1 MRLSVPAPAQLV
13 ARVACALGLA
23 SLVVLTL
30 VDRGATRMYAS
41 PWWLIYWLMHGAAA
55 TALFARAA
63 DPTRPMVLPPWRWL
77 IALGVSGSVVLAA
90 ALQSPYR
97 GQSILA
103 AATPLAALAVFLLVY
118 DWVQAEPIATD
129 ARLEMLARGLGGLLG
144 ATVLLSVG
152 RWTTASFAQW
162 SHGAT
167 WSTIM
172 EARNGFPLGHTNYTA
187 GLALL
192 ALAWCGLLA
201 WRARGFVR
209 GAWSGLAALA
219 LVALFTSGS
228 RGGLL
233 GLAAMAVVALWL
245 ARLGWRRVAV
255 LGLVALGLLLLL
267 VVANPRVRSLLHPP
281 DPLAPPGESDV
292 QRSAM
297 LVAGWRMGG
306 DRPLLGWGPGVTPWV
321 YPRYRAGLAGGA
333 ENVLQLHSL
342 PVQVWADAGGAGL
355 LCFLGLG
362 GLLIAAIWRGR
373 EDGREPQLPGA
384 FQSLDMA
391 AKPTGGTPVPHLPA
405 RPSGMGV
412 PPMFSDCPQTG
423 LQSLPA
429 HAAVLALAGYGV
441 FALTDFQFDVPVFA
455 FVVAVCGACL
465 APGDGA
471 VVSSRARGG
480 LAAAVLVAVLAIAL
494 LGRRD
499 PTTALNAEALGLA
512 REPAQAGR
520 AVALLRDSLARN
532 PDQEIAHFNL
542 GWLLLIDDPAA
553 AERHFL
559 AAARLVPDK
568 GGVYFGLGLAR
579 LNHGDAT
586 GAAHAWALECLND
599 PLFLTSPWWRIEALA
614 AQRGETRRQLEAL
627 WRQGEGRFPS
637 DRWLGRETRYIAALA
652 RWLSGEIPAAAVAMV
667 ATTDER
673 RRFFSGP
680 VSPPAG
686 TPGAVRSY
694 RRERTGYP
702 VLMKNLDVP
711 PPVDL
716 FDVQEDPRMADS
728 LRFLF
733 PRKGWWPSPLLRE
746 LLDTPPA
753 APAR

>member
-13 ARVACALGLA
+13 ARIACALGLA
-23 SLVVLTL
+23 GLVVLTL
-30 VDRGATRMYAS
+30 IDRGATTMYAS
-41 PWWLIYWLMHGAAA
+41 PWWGIYWLMHGAAA
-55 TALFARAA
+55 TAWFARTV
-63 DPTRPMVLPPWRWL
+63 DSTRPMVLPPWRWL
-77 IALGVSGSVVLAA
+77 VALGASAGVVLAA
-90 ALQSPYR
+90 ALSSPYC
-97 GQSILA
+97 GQSVLA
-103 AATPLAALAVFLLVY
+103 AATPLAALMVFLLVY
-118 DWVQAEPIATD
+118 DWVQAELIATE
-129 ARLEMLARGLGGLLG
+129 ARLEMLARGVGGLLG
-144 ATVLLSVG
+144 ATMLLSVA
-152 RWTTASFAQW
+152 RWTAATFTRW
-162 SHGAT
+162 SQGAT
-167 WSTIM
+167 WAEIT

-192 ALAWCGLLA
+192 ALPWCAVLA
-201 WRARGFVR
+201 WRARGLVR
-209 GAWSGLAALA
+209 GVWSAFAALA

-233 GLAAMAVVALWL
+233 GLAAMVAVALL
-245 ARLGWRRVAV
+245 RARLGWRRVAM
-255 LGLVALGLLLLL
+255 LGILALGLLLLL

-281 DPLAPPGESDV
+281 DPLAPPSESDV

-362 GLLIAAIWRGR
+362 GLLVAAIYRR
-373 EDGREPQLPGA
+373 RDE
-384 FQSLDMA
+384 A
-391 AKPTGGTPVPHLPA
+391 AGPLPA
-405 RPSGMGV
+405 
-412 PPMFSDCPQTG
+412 Q
-423 LQSLPA
+423 
-429 HAAVLALAGYGV
+429 AATLALAGYAV
-441 FALTDFQFDVPVFA
+441 FALTDFQLDVPVFA
-455 FVVAVCGACL
+455 AVAAVCGACL

-480 LAAAVLVAVLAIAL
+480 LGVAVTLGVLVVAA

-499 PTTALNAEALGLA
+499 PTTALNAEALDLA
-512 REPAQAGR
+512 RNPAQAGR
-520 AVALLRDSLARN
+520 AIALLRDSLARN

-542 GWLLLIDDPAA
+542 GWLLVIRDPAA

-559 AAARLVPDK
+559 AAACLVPDK

-599 PLFLTSPWWRIEALA
+599 PLFLSSPWWQVEVLA
-614 AQRGETRRQLEAL
+614 ARRGETMQRLETL
-627 WRQGEGRFPS
+627 WHQGESRFPP
-637 DRWLGRETRYIAALA
+637 DRWLGRELRYTAALSH
-652 RWLSGEIPAAAVAMV
+652 WFSGTAPAATVATA

-673 RRFFSGP
+673 RRFFSAP
-680 VSPPAG
+680 VSPTGASQTSDMGG
-686 TPGAVRSY
+686 TPIPRGTGVPPARLQKSAMGPSPSTGSAGLVRTY

-711 PPVDL
+711 PPMDL

-733 PRKGWWPSPLLRE
+733 PRKGWLPSPLLRAWR
-746 LLDTPPA
+746 DAPPA
-753 APAR
+753 PPAR

>member
-1 MRLSVPAPAQLV
+1 MRPSVPAPAQLIT
-13 ARVACALGLA
+13 RVACALGLA
-23 SLVVLTL
+23 SMVALTL
-30 VDRGATRMYAS
+30 IDRGATRMYAS
-41 PWWLIYWLMHGAAA
+41 PWWAVYGLMHGAVAA
-55 TALFARAA
+55 AWLARAA
-63 DPTRPMVLPPWRWL
+63 DRTRPWVLPPPRWL
-77 IALGVSGSVVLAA
+77 VALSASAGVALAA

-97 GQSILA
+97 GPSVLA
-103 AATPLAALAVFLLVY
+103 AATPIAAILAFLLVY
-118 DWVQAEPIATD
+118 DWLYAEPAATNE
-129 ARLEMLARGLGGLLG
+129 RLELLARGVGGLLG
-144 ATVLLSVG
+144 ATVLLSVA
-152 RWTTASFAQW
+152 RWTAATFAQW
-162 SHGAT
+162 SEGAT
-167 WSTIM
+167 WSTIT
-172 EARNGFPLGHTNYTA
+172 EARNAFPLGHTNYTA

-192 ALAWCGLLA
+192 ALPWCAGLA
-201 WRARGFVR
+201 GRARGLVR
-209 GAWSGLAALA
+209 GVWSALAALA

-233 GLAAMAVVALWL
+233 GLAAMAAAALL
-245 ARLGWRRVAV
+245 RARLSWRRVAL
-255 LGLVALGLLLLL
+255 LGILALGLLLLL

-281 DPLAPPGESDV
+281 DPLAPPNASDG

-297 LVAGWRMGG
+297 LVAGWRMGS

-321 YPRYRAGLAGGA
+321 YPRYRAGLNGGA

-342 PVQVWADAGGAGL
+342 PVQIWADAGVSGL
-355 LCFLGLG
+355 LCFVGLG
-362 GLLIAAIWRGR
+362 GLLIAAVLRPTGNR
-373 EDGREPQLPGA
+373 SASAAGLQPTPTLPERRQLPFFAALLA
-384 FQSLDMA
+384 F
-391 AKPTGGTPVPHLPA
+391 
-405 RPSGMGV
+405 
-412 PPMFSDCPQTG
+412 
-423 LQSLPA
+423 
-429 HAAVLALAGYGV
+429 AGYGV
-441 FALTDFQFDVPVFA
+441 FALTDFQLDVPVFA
-455 FVVAVCGACL
+455 AVVAVCGACL
-465 APGDGA
+465 APPGGF
-471 VVSSRARGG
+471 VVAPRARGG
-480 LAAAVLVAVLAIAL
+480 LAAAVMVAVLAITL

-499 PTTALNAEALGLA
+499 STTALNAEALGLA
-512 REPAQAGR
+512 RVPAQAGR
-520 AVALLRDSLARN
+520 AIALLRDSLARN

-579 LNHGDAT
+579 LNRGDAT
-586 GAAHAWALECLND
+586 GAAHAWALECWND

-627 WRQGEGRFPS
+627 WRQGESRFPS
-637 DRWLGRETRYIAALA
+637 DRWLGRETRYTAALA

-686 TPGAVRSY
+686 TPGAVRTY

-716 FDVQEDPRMADS
+716 FDVQEYPRMADS

-733 PRKGWWPSPLLRE
+733 PRKGWWPSPLLLE
-746 LLDTPPA
+746 LLDPPPA
-753 APAR
+753 APAP

>member
-1 MRLSVPAPAQLV
+1 MRLSVPAPAQLI

-23 SLVVLTL
+23 GLVVLTF

-41 PWWLIYWLMHGAAA
+41 PWWGIYWLMHGAAA
-55 TALFARAA
+55 TALLARAV
-63 DPTRPMVLPPWRWL
+63 DSTRPMVLPPWRWL
-77 IALGVSGSVVLAA
+77 VAIGASAGVVLAA
-90 ALQSPYR
+90 AWSSPYR
-97 GQSILA
+97 GQSVLA
-103 AATPLAALAVFLLVY
+103 AATPLAALTVFLLVY
-118 DWVQAEPIATD
+118 DWVQGEPIATE
-129 ARLEMLARGLGGLLG
+129 ARREMLARGLGGLLG
-144 ATVLLSVG
+144 AAVLLSVG
-152 RWTTASFAQW
+152 RWTAATFARW
-162 SHGAT
+162 SQGAT
-167 WSTIM
+167 WAEIT
-172 EARNGFPLGHTNYTA
+172 EARNAFPLGHTNYTA

-192 ALAWCGLLA
+192 ALPWCAVLA
-201 WRARGFVR
+201 ARARGLVR
-209 GAWSGLAALA
+209 AGWSALTALA

-233 GLAAMAVVALWL
+233 GLAALVVAALGL

-255 LGLVALGLLLLL
+255 FGILALGLLLLL
-267 VVANPRVRSLLHPP
+267 VVANPRVRSLVHSP
-281 DPLAPPGESDV
+281 DPLAPPTESDV

-297 LVAGWRMGG
+297 LIAGLRMGG

-342 PVQVWADAGGAGL
+342 PVQAWAEAGGAGL

-362 GLLIAAIWRGR
+362 GLLIAAIWRHAMR
-373 EDGREPQLPGA
+373 ADFQQHDDDPG
-384 FQSLDMA
+384 
-391 AKPTGGTPVPHLPA
+391 P
-405 RPSGMGV
+405 R
-412 PPMFSDCPQTG
+412 
-423 LQSLPA
+423 PA
-429 HAAVLALAGYGV
+429 HAALLAFAGYGV
-441 FALTDFQFDVPVFA
+441 FALTDFQFDVPIFA

-465 APGDGA
+465 AASDGA

-480 LAAAVLVAVLAIAL
+480 VAAAVLIAGLAVAL

-499 PTTALNAEALGLA
+499 PTTALNAGALDLA
-512 REPAQAGR
+512 RNPAQAGR
-520 AVALLRDSLARN
+520 AIALLRDSLVRN
-532 PDQEIAHFNL
+532 PDQEIGHFNL

-599 PLFLTSPWWRIEALA
+599 PLFLASPWWRVEALA
-614 AQRGETRRQLEAL
+614 AQRGETMRQFAALE
-627 WRQGEGRFPS
+627 RECETRFPS
-637 DRWLGRETRYIAALA
+637 DRWLGRELRYTVALS
-652 RWLSGEIPAAAVAMV
+652 RWFSNEIPATAVATV
-667 ATTDER
+667 ATTDAR
-673 RRFFSGP
+673 RQFFAAP
-680 VSPPAG
+680 RSPAAELSD
-686 TPGAVRSY
+686 AVRVY

-716 FDVQEDPRMADS
+716 FDVQEDPHMADS

-733 PRKGWWPSPLLRE
+733 PPKGWLPSPLLLE
-746 LLDTPPA
+746 LLETPPPA
-753 APAR
+753 TPAR